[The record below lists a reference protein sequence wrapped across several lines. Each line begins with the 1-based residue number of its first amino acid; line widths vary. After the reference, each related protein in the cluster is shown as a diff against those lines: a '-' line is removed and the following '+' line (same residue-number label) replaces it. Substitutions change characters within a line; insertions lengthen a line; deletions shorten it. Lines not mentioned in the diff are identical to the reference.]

1 MRACT
6 YTLSLSL
13 SSQGKFAEA
22 EEEFIRAGKPK
33 EAVLMYVHQQDWDSA
48 QRVAELHCPDS
59 VADVLVGQV
68 RTDNSLYAT
77 HDLHQRRQDI
87 VAKRVY
93 GTNASCNRVLWG
105 KLASFLA
112 PPKRFCHIMYFCSS
126 QAFSHIQ
133 QHSDILCALCG

>member
-1 MRACT
+1 MLIHTLVLVTLQLKMCAHAHMYACLCIH
-6 YTLSLSL
+6 TLSLSL

-68 RTDNSLYAT
+68 RTSICYT
-77 HDLHQRRQDI
+77 
-87 VAKRVY
+87 
-93 GTNASCNRVLWG
+93 
-105 KLASFLA
+105 
-112 PPKRFCHIMYFCSS
+112 
-126 QAFSHIQ
+126 
-133 QHSDILCALCG
+133 

>member
-1 MRACT
+1 MHTRMHACT

-68 RTDNSLYAT
+68 RTDNSLYAI

-87 VAKRVY
+87 VA
-93 GTNASCNRVLWG
+93 NRVLWHKCKLQSSSVG
-105 KLASFLA
+105 KISLV
-112 PPKRFCHIMYFCSS
+112 PCSS
-126 QAFSHIQ
+126 QAFQSYNVFLLLPSIQSHVT
-133 QHSDILCALCG
+133 A

>member
-1 MRACT
+1 MHACT
-6 YTLSLSL
+6 YTHSLSL
-13 SSQGKFAEA
+13 SSQGKFVEA

-68 RTDNSLYAT
+68 RIDNSLYAI

-87 VAKRVY
+87 AAKRV
-93 GTNASCNRVLWG
+93 LWHKCKLQSSSVG
-105 KLASFLA
+105 KISLI
-112 PPKRFCHIMYFCSS
+112 PCSS
-126 QAFSHIQ
+126 QAFLSYNVFLLLPSIQSHVT
-133 QHSDILCALCG
+133 A

>member
-1 MRACT
+1 MHACT

-68 RTDNSLYAT
+68 RTDNSLYAI

-87 VAKRVY
+87 VA
-93 GTNASCNRVLWG
+93 NRVLWHKCKLQSSSVG
-105 KLASFLA
+105 KISLV
-112 PPKRFCHIMYFCSS
+112 PCSS
-126 QAFSHIQ
+126 QAFQSYNVFLLLPSIQSHVT
-133 QHSDILCALCG
+133 A